1 MNESIII
8 DGVKYYRVESDKKV
22 VTELTDEQLRVLR
35 GLIFGIAAIVAC
47 MVIVIDD
54 KKI

>member
-8 DGVKYYRVESDKKV
+8 DGVKYLRADADKKV
-22 VTELTDEQLRVLR
+22 VTELTDEQVRALR
-35 GLIFGIAAIVAC
+35 GLIFGFAAIVAC
-47 MVIVIDD
+47 MVVVIDD